1 MGEVAL
7 TVNIMPEDMEGFEK
21 LKQDVLEK
29 MKNDM
34 DGIVKRLNIT
44 EQDIAFGMKAI
55 VVTVVMPDGEGG
67 ADKVEAKL
75 GEIANVSSVE
85 VVGMDRLG

>member
-7 TVNIMPEDMEGFEK
+7 TLNIMPEDMEKFEPM
-21 LKQDVLEK
+21 KQAIADK

-34 DGIVKRLNIT
+34 EGLVKRLT
-44 EQDIAFGMKAI
+44 MSEKEIAFGMKAI
-55 VVTVVMPDGEGG
+55 VATVVIPDGEGG

-75 GEIANVSSVE
+75 KEIENVSSVE
-85 VVGMDRLG
+85 TAGMDRL